1 MIKLRTAISSIL
13 DVNNLYRWEMS
24 QKHPS
29 NNFDWIEYTSQFTE
43 DFLKNCNEESDEEYS
58 LDFDVKKKKKLHDLR
73 NDLPIF
79 PVKTNIEKV
88 GKLVANLH
96 GKT

>member
-1 MIKLRTAISSIL
+1 MIKIRTAISSVL
-13 DVNNLYRWEMS
+13 VVNNLYRWEMS
-24 QKHPS
+24 QKLPS

-58 LDFDVKKKKKLHDLR
+58 LEVDVQYIQKLHDLR

-79 PVKTNIEKV
+79 SVKMNIEKV

>member
-24 QKHPS
+24 QKPPS

-58 LDFDVKKKKKLHDLR
+58 LHVDVQYIQKLHDLR

>member
-1 MIKLRTAISSIL
+1 
-13 DVNNLYRWEMS
+13 MS
-24 QKHPS
+24 QKLPS

-58 LDFDVKKKKKLHDLR
+58 LEVDVQYIQKLHDLR

-79 PVKTNIEKV
+79 SVKMNIEKV